1 MKSNKWSNILIVDDQ
16 IENLQII
23 NTYLEEA
30 KLSDGISLAPD
41 TQIAFS
47 IIEKQLPDLIITDWE
62 MPEMDGIQFISQ
74 LKSNNNTKDIPVIMC
89 TGIMTSSDQ
98 LQLAMETGAVDFIR
112 KPIDKTELI
121 ARVKSNLLL
130 SEKYHEVKKLN
141 ETKDKLFAIISHDIK
156 GPLSSAVGL
165 SDMLINDFTAF
176 DVNEL
181 KENLKL
187 LNNSISQTLDIVVN
201 LLFWANS
208 QSNNIIVSPAT
219 HLLKPNILN
228 ILNGASFQLF
238 EKKIDAH
245 VECEDNIEVFSDT
258 ELLQIVLRNL
268 VNNAIKFT
276 RAGGHIIVKASIN
289 QGDCIIS
296 VIDSGVGIPPEK
308 LKNLFSVSNNK
319 STYGT
324 NNEKGTGI
332 GLTICK
338 EFVELQGGNIW
349 VESTEGQGSSFSFSM
364 AGKRK
369 SFT

>member
-23 NTYLEEA
+23 NNYLEEA
-30 KLSDGISLAPD
+30 KLANAISLAPD

-47 IIEKQLPDLIITDWE
+47 IIEKQIPDLIITDWE

-74 LKSNNNTKDIPVIMC
+74 LKNNNATKDIPVMMC
-89 TGIMTSSDQ
+89 TGIMTSSDK

-156 GPLSSAVGL
+156 GPLSSAAGL
-165 SDMLINDFTAF
+165 SDILFNEFNSF
-176 DVNEL
+176 DKTEL
-181 KENLKL
+181 KESLKL
-187 LNNSISQTLDIVVN
+187 LNNGISQTLDIVVN

-208 QSNNIIVSPAT
+208 QSNNVNVSPAL
-219 HLLKPNILN
+219 HFLKPIILN
-228 ILNGASFQLF
+228 ILKGASFQLI
-238 EKKIDAH
+238 EKQIDTQ
-245 VECEDNIEVFSDT
+245 VECDDSIEVFSDT

-276 RAGGHIIVKASIN
+276 PTGGHITLKASIN
-289 QGDCIIS
+289 KGNCIIS
-296 VIDSGVGIPPEK
+296 VNDSGVGIPPEK

-338 EFVELQGGNIW
+338 EFVELQQGSIW
-349 VESTEGQGSSFSFSM
+349 VESTEGKGSSFSFSIPD
-364 AGKRK
+364 KK
-369 SFT
+369 NYK